1 MFTRAQHKMTSWMA
15 VAVIL
20 LSALA
25 PSVSHAI
32 TSANNDNV
40 SWQQICGSH
49 ADSRTSPEKD
59 PDQNTATEPSDH
71 CPFCLLH
78 ANNWAPPGHA
88 ALSFTTRDDK
98 LLCPCHGIKLAPT
111 GAAWLSPHSRAPPS
125 QS

>member
-1 MFTRAQHKMTSWMA
+1 MFTRTQQKITSWMT

-40 SWQQICGSH
+40 TWQQICSSH
-49 ADSRTSPEKD
+49 ADSRTSPDKA
-59 PDQNTATEPSDH
+59 PDQNTVIEQSDH

-78 ANNWAPPGHA
+78 ANNWAPPGHS
-88 ALSFTTRDDK
+88 ALSFMARADK
-98 LLCPCHGIKLAPT
+98 PIRPCNAGWLAPT
-111 GAAWLSPHSRAPPS
+111 SADWMSPHSRAPPS
-125 QS
+125 ES